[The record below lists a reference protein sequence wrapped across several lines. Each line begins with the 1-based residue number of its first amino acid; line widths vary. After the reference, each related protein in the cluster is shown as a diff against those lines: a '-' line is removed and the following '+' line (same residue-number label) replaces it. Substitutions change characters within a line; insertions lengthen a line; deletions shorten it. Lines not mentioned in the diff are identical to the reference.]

1 MYLSWITIGVLI
13 LEVFW
18 AGRLWEKAFGIART
32 DGQMAGAATTLRDLL
47 HAVVDW
53 EEEHRA
59 SLEEISEELGGS
71 LEEPETGVGAS
82 QRALPLPPAVR
93 RLLHTLPGQVAALLG
108 REVWNLPLAEV
119 PEHLKAFQEPLGS
132 RAGWQ
137 AGTDGADGEDQR
149 AKDRASPMRPVVR
162 RLQRAR
168 DVLRHLAGWEETP
181 RSEPLDAALGAPVRD
196 VPLGILALALIAEN
210 ATSSLQQ
217 LRQEMQAQL
226 LRAEEH
232 LEREPLDLL
241 VG

>member
-18 AGRLWEKAFGIART
+18 AGRLWEKAFSTART
-32 DGQMAGAATTLRDLL
+32 DGQMAGAATNLRDLL
-47 HAVVDW
+47 TAVGNW

-71 LEEPETGVGAS
+71 LEEPETGGGES

-93 RLLHTLPGQVAALLG
+93 RVLHTLPGQVAALLG

-119 PEHLKAFQEPLGS
+119 PEHLKAFQECVGS

-137 AGTDGADGEDQR
+137 ADTDGDVGEDQR
-149 AKDRASPMRPVVR
+149 AEDRDSPMRPVVR

-168 DVLRHLAGWEETP
+168 DVLRRLEGWEEIPT
-181 RSEPLDAALGAPVRD
+181 SEPLDAALGAPVCD
-196 VPLGILALALIAEN
+196 VPLGILALALIAEH

-226 LRAEEH
+226 LRAKEH
-232 LEREPLDLL
+232 LEPEPLDLL